1 MITFKRE
8 ALNLSSPGHPDR
20 SSPLDNLAYAFHIRH
35 EQLGRMEDLEKAITY
50 SREVLGLR
58 PPGHVDRCMS
68 LSNLGSVIVTRYL
81 LLGRI
86 EDLEEAITH
95 YLEALDLCPLNN
107 QNRSAV
113 LNKFA
118 AATVITIL
126 SQVGWRNRLR
136 RLHSILKHSVS
147 ALIWVPKQPCHRSS
161 Y

>member
-1 MITFKRE
+1 
-8 ALNLSSPGHPDR
+8 
-20 SSPLDNLAYAFHIRH
+20 
-35 EQLGRMEDLEKAITY
+35 MEDLEKAITY

-136 RLHSILKHSVS
+136 
-147 ALIWVPKQPCHRSS
+147 
-161 Y
+161 